1 MVLIAALLLT
11 DPKGLKSSEG
21 KRAMSEASDWIIRVG
36 EQEYRAENFEMLRQ
50 WFADRR
56 VPPNAHVYHP
66 TIGTWKTAAEVMDGR
81 SAAPAKKRNGVLL
94 ALALTPVVAIGGCVA
109 CTVMMGTT
117 QLIHEATI
125 QSKLPGEFK
134 RAEASLRAHRFGDAR
149 RQYEAMVEE
158 LSSTTLYKEKA
169 RAKAGVGASLALL
182 GDMGGAQHAFVE
194 AINAHDAVQPPS
206 DDGIVMTALL
216 EARNQ
221 VEREQ
226 AERAER
232 RAERKQNAEMSEMK
246 SRVEGTARRYIEHE
260 AAGSVEIT
268 SVGDPYM
275 NGGELCVQVYYVA
288 DDYRGRRA
296 KVTVVRFNPMNYE
309 VIGSS
314 DVL

>member
-1 MVLIAALLLT
+1 
-11 DPKGLKSSEG
+11 
-21 KRAMSEASDWIIRVG
+21 MSAENDWTVRVG

-50 WFADRR
+50 WLTDHR
-56 VPPNAHVYHP
+56 VPDTALVYNHSLGAW
-66 TIGTWKTAAEVMDGR
+66 TTAAQLIRDHGR
-81 SAAPAKKRNGVLL
+81 PAGTARKRNRILL
-94 ALALTPVVAIGGCVA
+94 ALALSPVVAIGGCVA

-125 QSKLPGEFK
+125 ESKLPGDFK
-134 RAEASLRAHRFGDAR
+134 RAEASLRANRYADAR
-149 RQYEAMVEE
+149 RQYEAIIEE

-194 AINAHDAVQPPS
+194 AINAHDSVQAPS
-206 DDGIVMTALL
+206 DAGVVMTALL

-221 VEREQ
+221 VESEQ
-226 AERAER
+226 AERAAR
-232 RAERKQNAEMSEMK
+232 RAERKQNVQMSEMK

-260 AAGSVEIT
+260 TAGGVEIT

-288 DDYRGRRA
+288 DDYRGKRA